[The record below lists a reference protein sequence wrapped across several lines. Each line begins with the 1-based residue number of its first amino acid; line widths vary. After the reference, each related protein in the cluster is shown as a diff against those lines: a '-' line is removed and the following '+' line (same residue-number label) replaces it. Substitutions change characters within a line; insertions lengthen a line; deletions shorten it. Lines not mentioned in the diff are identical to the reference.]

1 MSAEQ
6 TETLS
11 KAAQSRGENMMINR
25 ACEIFIAARKEIGE
39 DLQGGSLVDLIADNA
54 DYPLDACR
62 ELAAIV
68 VDRCVCSE
76 RLKEKYCDG
85 VEIPSRLL
93 ELARIAYHGYGAS
106 VSFKAYN
113 GETMPAWD
121 ELPDRIKA
129 GWRGSVVEL
138 LLEYQAGNGS
148 VQDPGETIANS
159 EHHFAGDGSGISMR
173 MIKPAGDQGRPR
185 RMIIERTL
193 HGQEINAGVERL
205 ALNKFEARD
214 LAEYMVKIVT
224 DEKFWRD

>member
-1 MSAEQ
+1 MTAEHN
-6 TETLS
+6 ETLS
-11 KAAQSRGENMMINR
+11 RAAQSRGENMMIDR
-25 ACEIFIAARKEIGE
+25 ACEVFIEARKALGD
-39 DLQGGSLVDLIADNA
+39 DLSGQCLVERIEKDTG
-54 DYPLDACR
+54 YPIDACR

-113 GETMPAWD
+113 GESMPAWD

-148 VQDPGETIANS
+148 VRDPGETVKDS
-159 EHHFAGDGSGISMR
+159 ENYFVTAGNGISMR
-173 MIKPAGDQGRPR
+173 VIKPAGEPGQPR
-185 RMIIERTL
+185 RMIIERDI
-193 HGQEINAGVERL
+193 HGNELSDGVERL
-205 ALNKFEARD
+205 SLNQAEALELSRYIARTHVD
-214 LAEYMVKIVT
+214 
-224 DEKFWRD
+224 DFWRD

>member
-1 MSAEQ
+1 
-6 TETLS
+6 
-11 KAAQSRGENMMINR
+11 MMIDR
-25 ACEIFIAARKEIGE
+25 ACEIFIEARKQLGD
-39 DLQGGSLVDLIADNA
+39 DLAGGSLVDLIADNA
-54 DYPLDACR
+54 DYPIDACR

-93 ELARIAYHGYGAS
+93 ELARVAYAGYGAS

-113 GETMPAWD
+113 GESMPAWD
-121 ELPDRIKA
+121 ELPDRIKT

-148 VQDPGETIANS
+148 VQDPGETVENS
-159 EHHFAGDGSGISMR
+159 VHHFVAEGSGISMR
-173 MIKPAGDQGRPR
+173 MIKPAGEPGRPR
-185 RMIIERTL
+185 RMIIERAL
-193 HGQEINAGVERL
+193 HGKEINAGVERL
-205 ALNKFEARD
+205 SLNQDEARD
-214 LAEYMVKIVT
+214 LAEYMVRFVT